1 MLCQQPTLLDS
12 RELIQLAKKHYKHK
26 TTIVRIE
33 REEQDRKKCK
43 IGRTS
48 EQHTSRRETCTLLQ
62 THTRIHIRER
72 FEIYV
77 K

>member
-33 REEQDRKKCK
+33 RERSK
-43 IGRTS
+43 IEKNVKSDEPVSSIHQEGKHVLFYK
-48 EQHTSRRETCTLLQ
+48 HTHAYT
-62 THTRIHIRER
+62 
-72 FEIYV
+72 YV
-77 K
+77 KGSKYM